1 MSEQRNLITF
11 ESKEFNTTEPQEHF
25 INDCC
30 YGDDFCKW
38 LIEEL
43 TKKGVECD
51 KEPGQ
56 EDFGWYFNFAVN
68 KVTYCLVC
76 GFRLDEEQEQASAQD
91 QNEKNEKGEPRNKDE
106 QTATAEPNEKSHGDW
121 IIWIERS
128 AGFMSSLFGGRN
140 KGLDDAVPRLIH
152 STLAAHPAI
161 TNIRWHKKKD
171 FDSGREDL
179 AVSSPE

>member
-1 MSEQRNLITF
+1 MSEERNLITF

-38 LIEEL
+38 LIDEL
-43 TKKGVECD
+43 KKKGIECD
-51 KEPGQ
+51 SEPGQ
-56 EDFGWYFNFAVN
+56 EDFGWYFNFSVN

-76 GFRLDEEQEQASAQD
+76 GFRLAEENPETEKQE
-91 QNEKNEKGEPRNKDE
+91 
-106 QTATAEPNEKSHGDW
+106 TATSNGDW

-140 KGLDDAVPRLIH
+140 KGIDAAVPRLIH
-152 STLAAHPAI
+152 STLSAHPAI

-171 FDSGREDL
+171 FDAGREDL

>member
-1 MSEQRNLITF
+1 MSEARRNLITF
-11 ESKEFNTTEPQEHF
+11 QSKEFNSTVPREHF

-30 YGDDFCKW
+30 YGDDICKW

-43 TKKGVECD
+43 TKKGVDCD

-68 KVTYCLVC
+68 KVVYCLVC
-76 GFRLDEEQEQASAQD
+76 AFRLDEDPNQNKEKDQENKEEKPNASS
-91 QNEKNEKGEPRNKDE
+91 E
-106 QTATAEPNEKSHGDW
+106 AENGDW

-128 AGFMSSLFGGRN
+128 AGFMASLFGARN
-140 KGLDDAVPRLIH
+140 KGLDEAVPKLIH
-152 STLAAHPAI
+152 STLAANPAI
-161 TNIRWHKKKD
+161 TNIRWHRKKD

-179 AVSSPE
+179 ALSSPE

>member
-76 GFRLDEEQEQASAQD
+76 GFRLNEEQE
-91 QNEKNEKGEPRNKDE
+91 KKDE
-106 QTATAEPNEKSHGDW
+106 KSDEKVTADNSEKSQGDW

-140 KGLDDAVPRLIH
+140 KGIEEAVPRLIH
-152 STLAAHPAI
+152 SILAAHPAI
-161 TNIRWHKKKD
+161 INIRWHKKKD
-171 FDSGREDL
+171 FDSGRKDL
-179 AVSSPE
+179 AVSNPE

>member
-1 MSEQRNLITF
+1 MSDQRNLITF
-11 ESKEFNTTEPQEHF
+11 QSKEFNTTEPQEHF

-43 TKKGVECD
+43 SKKGVECD

-76 GFRLDEEQEQASAQD
+76 GFRLNEEP
-91 QNEKNEKGEPRNKDE
+91 EKKDE
-106 QTATAEPNEKSHGDW
+106 KTEAAGNADDSADNSADDGDYSHGDW

-128 AGFMSSLFGGRN
+128 AGFMASLFGGRN
-140 KGLDDAVPRLIH
+140 KGIDEAVPRLIH

-179 AVSSPE
+179 AIPNPE

>member
-76 GFRLDEEQEQASAQD
+76 GFRLNEEQEKTSAEE
-91 QNEKNEKGEPRNKDE
+91 QNEKSEKDE
-106 QTATAEPNEKSHGDW
+106 NDETAEHSDKSHGDW

-140 KGLDDAVPRLIH
+140 KGVDEAVPRLIH

-179 AVSSPE
+179 AVSSPESIG